1 MKLTDNMT
9 LEELFE
15 EKELLEKKL
24 KLSSIES
31 ARLKKIS
38 NEILKRNNKTIVTDS
53 FTNDDM
59 KSHLQLKYV
68 NIDDID
74 MPDYDDRTGIEEDRI
89 QQLANSIKE
98 HGLIQNP
105 VLKQLPNGRYEKK
118 VGRRRIIATKLN
130 GEKKILVKILPEGLT
145 EEEEDFIIWDENNQ
159 REDLNLYD
167 KIRFHLRFIKRKFN
181 FTEDKEAIALINNCH
196 FYKKQNDDI
205 SDKNKENV
213 IQLEL
218 LLNKLGSYKTVS
230 SLMNN
235 LQVLNFNPIVLDAMK
250 ESKISYKL
258 AYLLNKSIPA
268 LESIYENDLNEV
280 TLVLNYIINKEYSVS
295 EAESYLNNII
305 KKNTI
310 KDELD
315 LKFNKVVKKL
325 NKKIDS
331 ISDKEEKEKIIEI
344 INKML
349 KEF

>member
-1 MKLTDNMT
+1 MKQTDKMT
-9 LEELFE
+9 IEELIE
-15 EKELLEKKL
+15 EKELLEKKA
-24 KLSSIES
+24 KLSSMES
-31 ARLKKIS
+31 ARLKKIT
-38 NEILKRNNKTIVTDS
+38 NEILKRNNKIVVKDS

-74 MPDYDDRTGIEEDRI
+74 MPEYDDRSGIDRERI
-89 QQLANSIKE
+89 SELANSIKE

-118 VGRRRIIATKLN
+118 VGRRRIIATKFN

-167 KIRFHLRFIKRKFN
+167 KVRFHLRFIKRTFKLN
-181 FTEDKEAIALINNCH
+181 DDKEAISFIHNCH
-196 FYKKQNDDI
+196 FYKKQEDA
-205 SDKNKENV
+205 SKENKDEV
-213 IQLEL
+213 VKLEL
-218 LLNKLGSYKTVS
+218 LLHKLGSYKTVS

-235 LQVLNFNPIVLDAMK
+235 LQVLNFNALVLDAMK

-268 LESIYENDLNEV
+268 LQDIYKADQNEV
-280 TLVLNYIINKEYSVS
+280 TLVLNFIINKEFSVN
-295 EAESYLNNII
+295 EAEIYLSNII
-305 KKNTI
+305 KKSI
-310 KDELD
+310 VKDELD
-315 LKFNKVVKKL
+315 IKFNKAVKKL

-331 ISDKEEKEKIIEI
+331 ISDNDKKEKLIEM
-344 INKML
+344 INNFL

>member
-9 LEELFE
+9 IEELFE
-15 EKELLEKKL
+15 EKEILEKKS

-31 ARLKKIS
+31 ARLKKIA

-74 MPDYDDRTGIEEDRI
+74 MPEYDDRTGIEEDRI

-167 KIRFHLRFIKRKFN
+167 KVRFHLRFIKRTFN
-181 FTEDKEAIALINNCH
+181 FNDDREAISFIHNCH
-196 FYKKQNDDI
+196 FYKKQEDA
-205 SDKNKENV
+205 SKENKDEV
-213 IQLEL
+213 MKLEL

-235 LQVLNFNPIVLDAMK
+235 LQVLNFNELVLDAMK

-268 LESIYENDLNEV
+268 LQDIYKADQNEV
-280 TLVLNYIINKEYSVS
+280 TLVLNFIINKEFSVN

-305 KKNTI
+305 KKSI
-310 KDELD
+310 VKDELD
-315 LKFNKVVKKL
+315 IKFNKAVKKL

-331 ISDKEEKEKIIEI
+331 ISDNDKKEKLIAMV
-344 INKML
+344 NNFL

>member
-9 LEELFE
+9 IDELFE
-15 EKELLEKKL
+15 EKELLEKKS
-24 KLSSIES
+24 KLSSMES

-74 MPDYDDRTGIEEDRI
+74 MPEYDDRTGIEEDRI

-130 GEKKILVKILPEGLT
+130 GEKKILVKILPDGLT

-167 KIRFHLRFIKRKFN
+167 KVRFHLRFIKRTFN
-181 FTEDKEAIALINNCH
+181 FNDDKEAISFIHNCH
-196 FYKKQNDDI
+196 FYKKQEDA
-205 SDKNKENV
+205 SKENKDEV
-213 IQLEL
+213 VKLEL

-235 LQVLNFNPIVLDAMK
+235 LQVLNFNELVLDAMK

-268 LESIYENDLNEV
+268 LQDIYKADQNEV
-280 TLVLNYIINKEYSVS
+280 TLVLNFIINKEFSVN

-305 KKNTI
+305 KKSI
-310 KDELD
+310 VKDELD
-315 LKFNKVVKKL
+315 IKFNKAVKKL

-331 ISDKEEKEKIIEI
+331 ISDNDKKEKLIAMV
-344 INKML
+344 NNFL

>member
-9 LEELFE
+9 IEELFE
-15 EKELLEKKL
+15 EKEILEKKS

-31 ARLKKIS
+31 ARLKKIA

-74 MPDYDDRTGIEEDRI
+74 MPEYDDRTGIEEDRI

-167 KIRFHLRFIKRKFN
+167 KVRFHLRFIKRTFN
-181 FTEDKEAIALINNCH
+181 FNEDKEAISFIHNCH
-196 FYKKQNDDI
+196 FYKKQEDA
-205 SDKNKENV
+205 SKENKDEV
-213 IQLEL
+213 MKLEL

-235 LQVLNFNPIVLDAMK
+235 LQVLNFNELVLDAMK

-268 LESIYENDLNEV
+268 LQDIYKADQNEV
-280 TLVLNYIINKEYSVS
+280 TLVLNFIINKEFSVN
-295 EAESYLNNII
+295 EAENYLNNII
-305 KKNTI
+305 KKSI
-310 KDELD
+310 VKDELD
-315 LKFNKVVKKL
+315 IKFNKAVKKL

-331 ISDKEEKEKIIEI
+331 ISDNDKKEKLIAMV
-344 INKML
+344 NNFL

>member
-9 LEELFE
+9 IEELFE
-15 EKELLEKKL
+15 EKELLEKKS

-38 NEILKRNNKTIVTDS
+38 NEILKRNNKTIFTDS

-74 MPDYDDRTGIEEDRI
+74 MPEYDDRTGIEEDRI

-167 KIRFHLRFIKRKFN
+167 KVRFHLRFIKRTFN
-181 FTEDKEAIALINNCH
+181 FNDDKEAISFIHNCH
-196 FYKKQNDDI
+196 FYKKQEDA
-205 SDKNKENV
+205 SKENKDEV
-213 IQLEL
+213 VKLEL

-235 LQVLNFNPIVLDAMK
+235 LQVLNFNPLVLDAMK

-268 LESIYENDLNEV
+268 LQDIYKAEQNEV
-280 TLVLNYIINKEYSVS
+280 TLVLNFIINKEFSVN

-305 KKNTI
+305 KKSI
-310 KDELD
+310 VKDELD
-315 LKFNKVVKKL
+315 IKFNKAVKKL

-331 ISDKEEKEKIIEI
+331 ISDNDKKEKLIAMV
-344 INKML
+344 NNFL

>member
-9 LEELFE
+9 IEELFE
-15 EKELLEKKL
+15 EKEILEKKS

-31 ARLKKIS
+31 ARLKKIA

-74 MPDYDDRTGIEEDRI
+74 MPEYDDRTGIEEDRI

-167 KIRFHLRFIKRKFN
+167 KVRFHLRFIKRTFN
-181 FTEDKEAIALINNCH
+181 FNEDKEAISFIHNCH
-196 FYKKQNDDI
+196 FYKKQEDA
-205 SDKNKENV
+205 SKENKDEV
-213 IQLEL
+213 MKLEL

-235 LQVLNFNPIVLDAMK
+235 LQVLNFNPLVLDAMK

-268 LESIYENDLNEV
+268 LQDIYKAEQNEV
-280 TLVLNYIINKEYSVS
+280 TLVLNFIINKEFSVN

-305 KKNTI
+305 KKSI
-310 KDELD
+310 VKDELD
-315 LKFNKVVKKL
+315 IKFNKAIKKL

-331 ISDKEEKEKIIEI
+331 ISDNDKKEKLIAMV
-344 INKML
+344 NNFL

>member
-9 LEELFE
+9 IEELFE
-15 EKELLEKKL
+15 EKEILEKKS

-31 ARLKKIS
+31 ARLKKIA

-74 MPDYDDRTGIEEDRI
+74 MPEYDDRTGIEEDRI

-167 KIRFHLRFIKRKFN
+167 KVRFHLRFIKRTFN
-181 FTEDKEAIALINNCH
+181 FNDDKEAISFIHNCH
-196 FYKKQNDDI
+196 FYKKQEDA
-205 SDKNKENV
+205 SKENKDEV
-213 IQLEL
+213 VKLEL

-235 LQVLNFNPIVLDAMK
+235 LQVLNFNELVLDAMK

-268 LESIYENDLNEV
+268 LQDIYKADQNEV
-280 TLVLNYIINKEYSVS
+280 TLVLNFIINKEFSVN
-295 EAESYLNNII
+295 EAENYLNNII
-305 KKNTI
+305 KKSI
-310 KDELD
+310 VKDELD
-315 LKFNKVVKKL
+315 IKFNKAVKKL

-331 ISDKEEKEKIIEI
+331 ISDNDKKEKLIAMV
-344 INKML
+344 NNFL

>member
-9 LEELFE
+9 IEELFE
-15 EKELLEKKL
+15 EKELLEKKS

-74 MPDYDDRTGIEEDRI
+74 MPEYDDRTGIEEDRI

-118 VGRRRIIATKLN
+118 VGRRRIIATKFN

-167 KIRFHLRFIKRKFN
+167 KVRFHLRFIKRTFN
-181 FTEDKEAIALINNCH
+181 FNDDKEAISFIHNCH
-196 FYKKQNDDI
+196 FYKKQEDA
-205 SDKNKENV
+205 SKENKDEV
-213 IQLEL
+213 VKLEL

-235 LQVLNFNPIVLDAMK
+235 LQVLNFNPLVLDAMK

-268 LESIYENDLNEV
+268 LQDIYKAEQNEV
-280 TLVLNYIINKEYSVS
+280 TLVLNFIINKEFSVN

-305 KKNTI
+305 KKSI
-310 KDELD
+310 VKDELD
-315 LKFNKVVKKL
+315 IKFNKAVKKL

-331 ISDKEEKEKIIEI
+331 ISDNDKKEKLIAMV
-344 INKML
+344 NNFL

>member
-9 LEELFE
+9 IEELFE
-15 EKELLEKKL
+15 EKEILEKKS

-31 ARLKKIS
+31 ARLKKIA

-74 MPDYDDRTGIEEDRI
+74 MPEYDDRTGIEEDRI

-167 KIRFHLRFIKRKFN
+167 KVRFHLRFIKRTFN
-181 FTEDKEAIALINNCH
+181 FNDDKEAISFIHNCH
-196 FYKKQNDDI
+196 FYKKQEDA
-205 SDKNKENV
+205 SKENKDEV
-213 IQLEL
+213 VKLEL

-235 LQVLNFNPIVLDAMK
+235 LQVLNFNELVLDAMK

-268 LESIYENDLNEV
+268 LQDIYKAEQNEV
-280 TLVLNYIINKEYSVS
+280 TLVLNFIINKEFSVN

-305 KKNTI
+305 KKSI
-310 KDELD
+310 VKDELD
-315 LKFNKVVKKL
+315 IKFNKAVKKL

-331 ISDKEEKEKIIEI
+331 ISDNDKKEKLIAMV
-344 INKML
+344 NNFL

>member
-9 LEELFE
+9 IEELFE
-15 EKELLEKKL
+15 EKELLEKKS
-24 KLSSIES
+24 KFSSIES
-31 ARLKKIS
+31 ARLKKIT

-74 MPDYDDRTGIEEDRI
+74 MPEYDDRTGIEEDRI

-167 KIRFHLRFIKRKFN
+167 KVRFHLRFIKRTFN
-181 FTEDKEAIALINNCH
+181 FNEDKEAISFIHNCH
-196 FYKKQNDDI
+196 FYKKQEDA
-205 SDKNKENV
+205 SKENKDEV
-213 IQLEL
+213 VKLEL

-235 LQVLNFNPIVLDAMK
+235 LQVLNFNPLVLDAMK

-268 LESIYENDLNEV
+268 LQDIYKADQNEV
-280 TLVLNYIINKEYSVS
+280 TLVLNFIINKEFSVN

-305 KKNTI
+305 KKSI
-310 KDELD
+310 VKDELD
-315 LKFNKVVKKL
+315 IKFNKAIKKL

-331 ISDKEEKEKIIEI
+331 ISDNDKKEKLIAMV
-344 INKML
+344 NNFL

>member
-9 LEELFE
+9 IEELFE
-15 EKELLEKKL
+15 EKELLEKKS

-59 KSHLQLKYV
+59 RSHLQLKYV

-74 MPDYDDRTGIEEDRI
+74 MPEYDDRTGIEEDRI

-167 KIRFHLRFIKRKFN
+167 KVRFHLRFIKRTFN
-181 FTEDKEAIALINNCH
+181 FNEDKEAISFIHNCH
-196 FYKKQNDDI
+196 FYKKQEDA
-205 SDKNKENV
+205 SKENKDEV
-213 IQLEL
+213 LKLEL

-235 LQVLNFNPIVLDAMK
+235 LQVLNFNELVLDAMK

-268 LESIYENDLNEV
+268 LQDIYKADQNEV
-280 TLVLNYIINKEYSVS
+280 TLVLNFIINKEFSVN
-295 EAESYLNNII
+295 EAENYLNNII
-305 KKNTI
+305 KKSI
-310 KDELD
+310 VKDELD
-315 LKFNKVVKKL
+315 IKFNKAVKKL

-331 ISDKEEKEKIIEI
+331 ISDNDKKEKLIAMV
-344 INKML
+344 NNFL

>member
-1 MKLTDNMT
+1 
-9 LEELFE
+9 
-15 EKELLEKKL
+15 
-24 KLSSIES
+24 
-31 ARLKKIS
+31 
-38 NEILKRNNKTIVTDS
+38 
-53 FTNDDM
+53 
-59 KSHLQLKYV
+59 V

-74 MPDYDDRTGIEEDRI
+74 MPEYDDRTGIEEDRI

-167 KIRFHLRFIKRKFN
+167 KVRFHLRFIKRKFN
-181 FTEDKEAIALINNCH
+181 FNSDKEVISFIHNCH
-196 FYKKQNDDI
+196 FYKKQVDASNE
-205 SDKNKENV
+205 NKDEV
-213 IQLEL
+213 MQLEL

-235 LQVLNFNPIVLDAMK
+235 LQVLNFNPLVLDAMK

-258 AYLLNKSIPA
+258 AYLLNKSIPE
-268 LESIYENDLNEV
+268 LEIIYSNDPNEV
-280 TLVLNYIINKEYSVS
+280 VLVLNYIINKEYSVS

-305 KKNTI
+305 KKNTV
-310 KDELD
+310 KNELD
-315 LKFNKVVKKL
+315 IKFNKAVKKL

-331 ISDKEEKEKIIEI
+331 ISEIDKKEKLIDM
-344 INKML
+344 INNFL

>member
-9 LEELFE
+9 IEELFE
-15 EKELLEKKL
+15 EKELLEKKS

-74 MPDYDDRTGIEEDRI
+74 MPEYDDRTGIEEDRI

-167 KIRFHLRFIKRKFN
+167 KVRFHLRFIKRTFN
-181 FTEDKEAIALINNCH
+181 FNDDKEAISFIHNCH
-196 FYKKQNDDI
+196 FYKKQEDA
-205 SDKNKENV
+205 SKENKDEV
-213 IQLEL
+213 MKLEL

-235 LQVLNFNPIVLDAMK
+235 LQVLNFNELVLDAMK

-268 LESIYENDLNEV
+268 LQDIYKAEQNEV
-280 TLVLNYIINKEYSVS
+280 TLVLNFIINKEFSVN

-305 KKNTI
+305 KKSI
-310 KDELD
+310 VKDELD
-315 LKFNKVVKKL
+315 IKFNKAIKKL

-331 ISDKEEKEKIIEI
+331 ISDNDKKEKLIAMV
-344 INKML
+344 NNFL

>member
-9 LEELFE
+9 IDELFE
-15 EKELLEKKL
+15 EKELLEKKS

-74 MPDYDDRTGIEEDRI
+74 MPEYDDRTGIEEDRI

-167 KIRFHLRFIKRKFN
+167 KVRFHLRFIKRTFN
-181 FTEDKEAIALINNCH
+181 FNEDKEAISFIHNCH
-196 FYKKQNDDI
+196 FYKKQEDA
-205 SDKNKENV
+205 SKENKDEV
-213 IQLEL
+213 VKLEL

-235 LQVLNFNPIVLDAMK
+235 LQVLNFNPLVLDAMK

-268 LESIYENDLNEV
+268 LQDIYKADQNEV
-280 TLVLNYIINKEYSVS
+280 TLVLNFIINKEFSVN

-305 KKNTI
+305 KKSI
-310 KDELD
+310 VKDELD
-315 LKFNKVVKKL
+315 IKFNKAVKKL

-331 ISDKEEKEKIIEI
+331 ISDNDKKEKLIAMV
-344 INKML
+344 NNFL

>member
-9 LEELFE
+9 IEELFE
-15 EKELLEKKL
+15 EKEILEKKS

-31 ARLKKIS
+31 ARLKKIA

-74 MPDYDDRTGIEEDRI
+74 MPEYDDRTGIEEDRI

-167 KIRFHLRFIKRKFN
+167 KVRFHLRFIKRTFN
-181 FTEDKEAIALINNCH
+181 FNDDKEAISFIHNCH
-196 FYKKQNDDI
+196 FYKKQEDA
-205 SDKNKENV
+205 SKENKDEV
-213 IQLEL
+213 VKLEL

-235 LQVLNFNPIVLDAMK
+235 LQVLNFNPLVLDAMK

-268 LESIYENDLNEV
+268 LQDIYKADQNEV
-280 TLVLNYIINKEYSVS
+280 TLVLNFIINKEFSVN
-295 EAESYLNNII
+295 EAENYLNNII
-305 KKNTI
+305 KKSI
-310 KDELD
+310 VKDELD
-315 LKFNKVVKKL
+315 IKFNKAVKKL

-331 ISDKEEKEKIIEI
+331 ISDNDKKEKLIAMV
-344 INKML
+344 NNFL

>member
-9 LEELFE
+9 IDELFE
-15 EKELLEKKL
+15 EKELLEKKS

-74 MPDYDDRTGIEEDRI
+74 MPEYDDRTGIEEDRI

-167 KIRFHLRFIKRKFN
+167 KVRFHLRFIKRTFN
-181 FTEDKEAIALINNCH
+181 FNDDKEAISFIHNCH
-196 FYKKQNDDI
+196 FYKKQEDA
-205 SDKNKENV
+205 SKENKDEV
-213 IQLEL
+213 VKLEL

-235 LQVLNFNPIVLDAMK
+235 LQVLNFNELVLDAMK

-268 LESIYENDLNEV
+268 LQDIYKAEQNEV
-280 TLVLNYIINKEYSVS
+280 TLVLNFIINKEFSVN

-305 KKNTI
+305 KKSI
-310 KDELD
+310 VKDELD
-315 LKFNKVVKKL
+315 IKFNKAIKKL

-331 ISDKEEKEKIIEI
+331 ISDNDKKEKLIAMV
-344 INKML
+344 NNFL

>member
-9 LEELFE
+9 IEELFE
-15 EKELLEKKL
+15 EKELLEKKS

-53 FTNDDM
+53 FTNNDM

-74 MPDYDDRTGIEEDRI
+74 MPEYDDRTGIEEDRI

-167 KIRFHLRFIKRKFN
+167 KVRFHLRFIKRTFN
-181 FTEDKEAIALINNCH
+181 FNDDKEAISFIHNCH
-196 FYKKQNDDI
+196 FYKKQEDA
-205 SDKNKENV
+205 SKENKDEV
-213 IQLEL
+213 VKLEL

-235 LQVLNFNPIVLDAMK
+235 LQVLNFNPLVLDAMK

-268 LESIYENDLNEV
+268 LQDIYKAEQNEV
-280 TLVLNYIINKEYSVS
+280 TLVLNFIINKEFSVN

-305 KKNTI
+305 KKSI
-310 KDELD
+310 VKDELD
-315 LKFNKVVKKL
+315 IKFNKAVKKL

-331 ISDKEEKEKIIEI
+331 ISDNDKKEKLIAMV
-344 INKML
+344 NNFL

>member
-9 LEELFE
+9 IEELFE
-15 EKELLEKKL
+15 EKELLEKKS

-74 MPDYDDRTGIEEDRI
+74 MPEYDDRTGIEEDRI

-167 KIRFHLRFIKRKFN
+167 KVRFHLRFIKRTFN
-181 FTEDKEAIALINNCH
+181 FNDDKEAISFIHNCH
-196 FYKKQNDDI
+196 FYKKQEDA
-205 SDKNKENV
+205 SKENKDEV
-213 IQLEL
+213 VKLEL

-235 LQVLNFNPIVLDAMK
+235 LQVLNFNPLVLDAMK

-268 LESIYENDLNEV
+268 LQDIYKADQNEV
-280 TLVLNYIINKEYSVS
+280 TLVLNFIINKEFSVN

-305 KKNTI
+305 KKSI
-310 KDELD
+310 VKDELD
-315 LKFNKVVKKL
+315 IKFNKAVKKL

-331 ISDKEEKEKIIEI
+331 ISDNDKKEKLIAMV
-344 INKML
+344 NNFL

>member
-9 LEELFE
+9 IEELFE
-15 EKELLEKKL
+15 EKELLEKKS

-74 MPDYDDRTGIEEDRI
+74 MPEYDDRTGIEEDRI

-118 VGRRRIIATKLN
+118 VGRRRIIATKFN

-167 KIRFHLRFIKRKFN
+167 KVRFHLRFIKRTFN
-181 FTEDKEAIALINNCH
+181 FNDDKEAISFIHNCH
-196 FYKKQNDDI
+196 FYKKQEDA
-205 SDKNKENV
+205 SKENKDEV
-213 IQLEL
+213 VKLEL

-235 LQVLNFNPIVLDAMK
+235 LQVLNFNPLVLDAMK

-258 AYLLNKSIPA
+258 AYLLNKSMPA
-268 LESIYENDLNEV
+268 LQDIYKAEQNEV
-280 TLVLNYIINKEYSVS
+280 TLVLNFIINKEFSVN

-305 KKNTI
+305 KKSI
-310 KDELD
+310 VKDELD
-315 LKFNKVVKKL
+315 IKFNKAVKKL

-331 ISDKEEKEKIIEI
+331 ISDNDKKEKLIAMV
-344 INKML
+344 NNFL

>member
-9 LEELFE
+9 IEELFE
-15 EKELLEKKL
+15 EKELLEKKS

-74 MPDYDDRTGIEEDRI
+74 MPEYDDRTGIEEDRI

-167 KIRFHLRFIKRKFN
+167 KVRFHLRFIKRTFN
-181 FTEDKEAIALINNCH
+181 FNDDKEAISFIHNCH
-196 FYKKQNDDI
+196 FYKKQEDA
-205 SDKNKENV
+205 SKENKDEV
-213 IQLEL
+213 VKLEL

-235 LQVLNFNPIVLDAMK
+235 LQVLNFNPLVLDAMK

-268 LESIYENDLNEV
+268 LQDIYKAEQNEV
-280 TLVLNYIINKEYSVS
+280 TLVLNFIINKEFSVN

-305 KKNTI
+305 KKSI
-310 KDELD
+310 VKDELD
-315 LKFNKVVKKL
+315 IKFNKAVKKL

-331 ISDKEEKEKIIEI
+331 ITDNDKKEKLIEMV
-344 INKML
+344 NNFL

>member
-1 MKLTDNMT
+1 MKQTDKMT
-9 LEELFE
+9 IEELIE
-15 EKELLEKKL
+15 EKELLEKKA
-24 KLSSIES
+24 KLSSMES
-31 ARLKKIS
+31 ARLKKIT
-38 NEILKRNNKTIVTDS
+38 NEILKRNNKIVVKDS

-59 KSHLQLKYV
+59 RSHLQLKYV

-74 MPDYDDRTGIEEDRI
+74 MPEYDDRSGIDRERI
-89 QQLANSIKE
+89 SELANSIKE

-118 VGRRRIIATKLN
+118 VGRRRIIATKFN

-167 KIRFHLRFIKRKFN
+167 KVRFHLRFIKRTFN
-181 FTEDKEAIALINNCH
+181 FNDDKEAISFIHNCH
-196 FYKKQNDDI
+196 FYKKQEDA
-205 SDKNKENV
+205 SKENKDEV
-213 IQLEL
+213 VKLEL

-235 LQVLNFNPIVLDAMK
+235 LQVLNFNALVLDAMK

-268 LESIYENDLNEV
+268 LQDIYKADQNEV
-280 TLVLNYIINKEYSVS
+280 TLVLNFIINKEFSAN
-295 EAESYLNNII
+295 EAESYLSNII
-305 KKNTI
+305 KKSI
-310 KDELD
+310 VKDELD
-315 LKFNKVVKKL
+315 IKFNKAVKKL

-331 ISDKEEKEKIIEI
+331 ISDNDKKEKLIEM
-344 INKML
+344 INNFL

>member
-9 LEELFE
+9 IDELFE
-15 EKELLEKKL
+15 EKELLEKKS

-74 MPDYDDRTGIEEDRI
+74 MPEYDDRTGIEEDRI

-167 KIRFHLRFIKRKFN
+167 KVRFHLRFIKRTFN
-181 FTEDKEAIALINNCH
+181 FNDDKEAISFIHNCH
-196 FYKKQNDDI
+196 FYKKQEDA
-205 SDKNKENV
+205 SKENKDEV
-213 IQLEL
+213 MKLEL

-235 LQVLNFNPIVLDAMK
+235 LQVLNFNELVLDAMK

-268 LESIYENDLNEV
+268 LQDIYKADQNEV
-280 TLVLNYIINKEYSVS
+280 TLVLNFIINKEFSVN

-305 KKNTI
+305 KKSI
-310 KDELD
+310 VKDELD
-315 LKFNKVVKKL
+315 IKFNKAVKKL

-331 ISDKEEKEKIIEI
+331 ISDNDKKEKLIAMV
-344 INKML
+344 NNFL

>member
-9 LEELFE
+9 IEELFE
-15 EKELLEKKL
+15 EKELLEKKS

-59 KSHLQLKYV
+59 RSHLQLKYV

-74 MPDYDDRTGIEEDRI
+74 MPEYDDRTGIEEDRI

-167 KIRFHLRFIKRKFN
+167 KVRFHLRFIKRTFN
-181 FTEDKEAIALINNCH
+181 FNDDKEAISFIHNCH
-196 FYKKQNDDI
+196 FYKKQEDA
-205 SDKNKENV
+205 SKENKDEV
-213 IQLEL
+213 VKLEL

-235 LQVLNFNPIVLDAMK
+235 LQVLNFNELVLDAMK

-268 LESIYENDLNEV
+268 LQDIYKADQNEV
-280 TLVLNYIINKEYSVS
+280 TLVLNFIINKEFSVN
-295 EAESYLNNII
+295 EAENYLNNII
-305 KKNTI
+305 KKSI
-310 KDELD
+310 VKDELD
-315 LKFNKVVKKL
+315 IKFNKAVKKL

-331 ISDKEEKEKIIEI
+331 ISDNDKKEKLIAMV
-344 INKML
+344 NNFL

>member
-9 LEELFE
+9 IEELFE
-15 EKELLEKKL
+15 EKEILEKKS

-59 KSHLQLKYV
+59 RSHLQLKYV

-74 MPDYDDRTGIEEDRI
+74 MPEYDDRTGIEEDRI

-167 KIRFHLRFIKRKFN
+167 KVRFHLRFIKRTFN
-181 FTEDKEAIALINNCH
+181 FNDDKEAISFIHNCH
-196 FYKKQNDDI
+196 FYKKQEDA
-205 SDKNKENV
+205 SKENKDEV
-213 IQLEL
+213 VKLEL

-235 LQVLNFNPIVLDAMK
+235 LQVLNFNPLVLDAMK

-268 LESIYENDLNEV
+268 LQDIYKADQNEV
-280 TLVLNYIINKEYSVS
+280 TLVLNFIINKEFSVN
-295 EAESYLNNII
+295 EAENYLNNII
-305 KKNTI
+305 KKSI
-310 KDELD
+310 VKDELD
-315 LKFNKVVKKL
+315 IKFNKAVKKL

-331 ISDKEEKEKIIEI
+331 ISDNDKKEKLIAMV
-344 INKML
+344 NNFL

>member
-9 LEELFE
+9 IEELFE
-15 EKELLEKKL
+15 EKEILEKKS

-31 ARLKKIS
+31 ARLKKIA

-74 MPDYDDRTGIEEDRI
+74 MPEYDDRTGIEEDRI

-167 KIRFHLRFIKRKFN
+167 KVRFHLRFIKRTFN
-181 FTEDKEAIALINNCH
+181 FNDDKEAISFIHNCH
-196 FYKKQNDDI
+196 FYKKQEDA
-205 SDKNKENV
+205 SKENKDEV
-213 IQLEL
+213 MKLEL

-235 LQVLNFNPIVLDAMK
+235 LQVLNFNELVLDAMK

-268 LESIYENDLNEV
+268 LQDIYKADQNEV
-280 TLVLNYIINKEYSVS
+280 TLVLNFIINKEFSVN

-305 KKNTI
+305 KKSI
-310 KDELD
+310 VKDELD
-315 LKFNKVVKKL
+315 IKFNKAVKKL

-331 ISDKEEKEKIIEI
+331 ISDNDKKEKLIAMV
-344 INKML
+344 NNFL

>member
-9 LEELFE
+9 IDELFE
-15 EKELLEKKL
+15 EKELLEKKS

-74 MPDYDDRTGIEEDRI
+74 MPEYDDRTGIEEDRI

-167 KIRFHLRFIKRKFN
+167 KVRFHLRFIKRTFN
-181 FTEDKEAIALINNCH
+181 FNEDKEAISFIHNCH
-196 FYKKQNDDI
+196 FYKKQEDA
-205 SDKNKENV
+205 SKENKDEV
-213 IQLEL
+213 MKLEL

-235 LQVLNFNPIVLDAMK
+235 LQVLNFNPLVLDAMK

-268 LESIYENDLNEV
+268 LQDIYKAEQNEV
-280 TLVLNYIINKEYSVS
+280 TLVLNFIINKEFSVN

-305 KKNTI
+305 KKSI
-310 KDELD
+310 VKDELD
-315 LKFNKVVKKL
+315 IKFNKAIKKL

-331 ISDKEEKEKIIEI
+331 ISDNDKKEKLIAMV
-344 INKML
+344 NNFL

>member
-9 LEELFE
+9 IEELFE
-15 EKELLEKKL
+15 EKELLEKKS

-74 MPDYDDRTGIEEDRI
+74 MPEYDDRTGIEEDRI

-118 VGRRRIIATKLN
+118 VGRRRIIATKFN

-167 KIRFHLRFIKRKFN
+167 KVRFHLRFIKRTFN
-181 FTEDKEAIALINNCH
+181 FNDDKEAISFIHNCH
-196 FYKKQNDDI
+196 FYKKQEDA
-205 SDKNKENV
+205 SKENKDEV
-213 IQLEL
+213 VKLEL

-235 LQVLNFNPIVLDAMK
+235 LQVLNFNELVLDAMK

-268 LESIYENDLNEV
+268 LQDIYKADENEV
-280 TLVLNYIINKEYSVS
+280 TLVINFIINKEFSVN
-295 EAESYLNNII
+295 EAEIYLNNII
-305 KKNTI
+305 KKSI
-310 KDELD
+310 LKDELD
-315 LKFNKVVKKL
+315 IKFNKAVKKL

-331 ISDKEEKEKIIEI
+331 ISDNDKKEKLIAMV
-344 INKML
+344 NNFL

>member
-15 EKELLEKKL
+15 EKELLEKKS

-74 MPDYDDRTGIEEDRI
+74 MPEYDDRTGIEEDRI

-167 KIRFHLRFIKRKFN
+167 KVRFHLRFIKRTFN
-181 FTEDKEAIALINNCH
+181 FNEDKEAISFIHNCH
-196 FYKKQNDDI
+196 FYKKQEDA
-205 SDKNKENV
+205 SKENKDEV
-213 IQLEL
+213 VKLEL

-235 LQVLNFNPIVLDAMK
+235 LQVLNFNPLVLDAMK

-268 LESIYENDLNEV
+268 LQDIYKAEQNEV
-280 TLVLNYIINKEYSVS
+280 TLVLNFIINKEFSVN

-305 KKNTI
+305 KKSI
-310 KDELD
+310 VKDELD
-315 LKFNKVVKKL
+315 IKFNKAVKKL

-331 ISDKEEKEKIIEI
+331 ISDNDKKEKLIAMV
-344 INKML
+344 NNFL

>member
-1 MKLTDNMT
+1 MT
-9 LEELFE
+9 IEELFE
-15 EKELLEKKL
+15 EKELLEKKS

-59 KSHLQLKYV
+59 RSHLQLKYV

-74 MPDYDDRTGIEEDRI
+74 MPEYDDRTGIEEDRI

-167 KIRFHLRFIKRKFN
+167 KVRFHLRFIKRTFN
-181 FTEDKEAIALINNCH
+181 FNDDKEAISFIHNCH
-196 FYKKQNDDI
+196 FYKKQEDA
-205 SDKNKENV
+205 SKENKDEV
-213 IQLEL
+213 VKLEL

-235 LQVLNFNPIVLDAMK
+235 LQVLNFNPLVLDAMK

-268 LESIYENDLNEV
+268 LQDIYKAEQNEV
-280 TLVLNYIINKEYSVS
+280 TLVLNFIINKEFSVN

-305 KKNTI
+305 KKSI
-310 KDELD
+310 VKDELD
-315 LKFNKVVKKL
+315 IKFNKAVKKL

-331 ISDKEEKEKIIEI
+331 ISDNDKKEKLIAMV
-344 INKML
+344 NNFL

>member
-9 LEELFE
+9 IDELFE
-15 EKELLEKKL
+15 EKELLEKKS

-74 MPDYDDRTGIEEDRI
+74 MPEYDDRTGIEEDRI

-167 KIRFHLRFIKRKFN
+167 KVRFHLRFIKRTFN
-181 FTEDKEAIALINNCH
+181 FNDDKEAISFIHNCH
-196 FYKKQNDDI
+196 FYKKQEDA
-205 SDKNKENV
+205 SKENKDEV
-213 IQLEL
+213 MKLEL

-235 LQVLNFNPIVLDAMK
+235 LQVLNFNPLVLDAMK

-268 LESIYENDLNEV
+268 LQDIYKAEQNEV
-280 TLVLNYIINKEYSVS
+280 TLVLNFIINKEFSVN

-305 KKNTI
+305 KKSI
-310 KDELD
+310 VKDELD
-315 LKFNKVVKKL
+315 IKFNKAIKKL

-331 ISDKEEKEKIIEI
+331 ISDNDKKEKLIAMV
-344 INKML
+344 NNFL

>member
-9 LEELFE
+9 IEELFE
-15 EKELLEKKL
+15 EKELLEKKS

-31 ARLKKIS
+31 ARLKKIA

-59 KSHLQLKYV
+59 RSHLQLKYV

-74 MPDYDDRTGIEEDRI
+74 MPEYDDRTGIEEDRI

-167 KIRFHLRFIKRKFN
+167 KVRFHLRFIKRTFN
-181 FTEDKEAIALINNCH
+181 FNDDKEAISFIHNCH
-196 FYKKQNDDI
+196 FYKKQEDA
-205 SDKNKENV
+205 SKENKDEV
-213 IQLEL
+213 VKLEL

-235 LQVLNFNPIVLDAMK
+235 LQVLNFNPLVLDAMK

-268 LESIYENDLNEV
+268 LQDIYKAEQNEV
-280 TLVLNYIINKEYSVS
+280 TLVLNFIINKEFSVN

-305 KKNTI
+305 KKSI
-310 KDELD
+310 VKDELD
-315 LKFNKVVKKL
+315 IKFNKAVKKL

-331 ISDKEEKEKIIEI
+331 ISDNDKKEKLIAMV
-344 INKML
+344 NNFL

>member
-9 LEELFE
+9 IEELFE
-15 EKELLEKKL
+15 EKELLEKKS
-24 KLSSIES
+24 KFSSIES
-31 ARLKKIS
+31 ARLKKIT

-74 MPDYDDRTGIEEDRI
+74 MPEYDDRTGIEEDRI

-167 KIRFHLRFIKRKFN
+167 KVRFHLRFIKRTFN
-181 FTEDKEAIALINNCH
+181 FNEDKEAISFIHNCH
-196 FYKKQNDDI
+196 FYKKQEDA
-205 SDKNKENV
+205 SKENKDEV
-213 IQLEL
+213 VKLEL

-235 LQVLNFNPIVLDAMK
+235 LQVLNFNELVLDAMK

-268 LESIYENDLNEV
+268 LQDIYKADQNEV
-280 TLVLNYIINKEYSVS
+280 TLVLNFIINKEFSVN

-305 KKNTI
+305 KKSI
-310 KDELD
+310 VKDELD
-315 LKFNKVVKKL
+315 IKFNKAIKKL

-331 ISDKEEKEKIIEI
+331 ISDNDKKEKLIAMV
-344 INKML
+344 NNFL

>member
-9 LEELFE
+9 IEELFE
-15 EKELLEKKL
+15 EKELLEKKS

-74 MPDYDDRTGIEEDRI
+74 MPEYDDRTGIEEDRI

-167 KIRFHLRFIKRKFN
+167 KVRFHLRFIKRTFN
-181 FTEDKEAIALINNCH
+181 FNDDKEAISFIHNCH
-196 FYKKQNDDI
+196 FYKKQEDA
-205 SDKNKENV
+205 SKENKDEV
-213 IQLEL
+213 IKLEL

-235 LQVLNFNPIVLDAMK
+235 LQVLNFNPLVLDAMK

-268 LESIYENDLNEV
+268 LQDIYKADQNEV
-280 TLVLNYIINKEYSVS
+280 TLVLNFIINKEFSVN

-305 KKNTI
+305 KKSI
-310 KDELD
+310 VKDELD
-315 LKFNKVVKKL
+315 IKFNKAVKKL

-331 ISDKEEKEKIIEI
+331 ISDNDKKEKLIAMV
-344 INKML
+344 NNFL